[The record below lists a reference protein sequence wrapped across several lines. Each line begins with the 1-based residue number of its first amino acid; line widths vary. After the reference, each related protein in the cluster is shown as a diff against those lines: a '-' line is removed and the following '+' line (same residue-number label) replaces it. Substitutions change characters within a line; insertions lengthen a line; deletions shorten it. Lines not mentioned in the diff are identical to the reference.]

1 MASQNWDIV
10 QNPKNRR
17 WYLEI
22 KSGIAEEDYP
32 DETAIRERAS
42 ENGIDTALIVSPA
55 TIEKNLAKA
64 LSIPGEEFSFPVSI
78 EPTFD
83 VRIIVAPDK
92 TSASL
97 YIRKAADKRTEVD
110 LKLVSAA
117 INNSR
122 IRGLDPA
129 KIKARLTEFTASPEM
144 ELADYV
150 LAESTPPKRGKNR
163 ELVAKATWLE
173 EDAALI
179 LKNKLS
185 EYLHQ
190 SGQTYAEE
198 AFPVASAER
207 LAFVEKGQ
215 IAFEISAA
223 ETGEPGADIYGKELP
238 GLPGNDPFI
247 QIVENLSLGK
257 DGIRADKT
265 GVLIASGT
273 PDNQKL
279 RIIPFLDSKITPVIS
294 PDDMTVTLIIEAGD
308 GAGSQLSADIIPGI
322 LESKG
327 IHGQIDLDSVARTI
341 AEVNE
346 TKVARE
352 IVVLRGVKPVKPGS
366 IRVTWFVHDPSDGV
380 SICVNEGDKILSI
393 EKFPSG
399 ADGHDVFGRK
409 IPAADG
415 IEILDPEHDDSVT
428 VTTEKGVQ
436 TFTAATTGELKFS
449 GGTITVSKTRQ
460 IVGNVDD
467 ARGDISFPGDI
478 AITGNILAGRTVKAT
493 GSLTVNGNA
502 AASLVSADSC
512 VTMTGG
518 ISGAGRG
525 VVWAKQEVRLASAEN
540 ARILAGQN
548 IYIDNYCFQCTVK
561 TNGTIFM
568 KGNPGVLLGGN
579 VRASK
584 GLEVLELGSEKTIRT
599 SISFGQNYLVS
610 DQIEVCEK
618 ESVKTLDMIARVDA
632 EMQKTSNTD
641 PRIHELRR
649 KKLELMKRNEKLT
662 VRIFTL
668 KEQFETHILSHI
680 RVEYTVYP
688 GVILESHGRY
698 YEVRE
703 QKHHVIFTFDQ
714 ITGQIACKPID

>member
-1 MASQNWDIV
+1 MASQNWDIQ
-10 QNPKNRR
+10 QNPTNRR
-17 WYLEI
+17 WFLEI
-22 KSGIAEEDYP
+22 REGIETYP
-32 DETAIRERAS
+32 DTSAIRRRAGELGLS
-42 ENGIDTALIVSPA
+42 PMMIVADA
-55 TIEKNLAKA
+55 TLEKNLAKA
-64 LSIPGEEFSFPVSI
+64 LAIPGEEFSFPVSI

-83 VRIIVAPDK
+83 VRIIVSPDK
-92 TSASL
+92 TSATL
-97 YIRKAADKRTEVD
+97 YVRKAADKPNEVD

-117 INNSR
+117 INNAR
-122 IRGLDPA
+122 IKGLDPA
-129 KIKARLTEFTASPEM
+129 TIKAKLTQFTASADM
-144 ELADYV
+144 ELVDFV
-150 LAESTPPKRGKNR
+150 LAEGIPPKRGKNR
-163 ELVAKATWLE
+163 ELIAKVAWLE
-173 EDAALI
+173 EDASSM
-179 LKNKLS
+179 LKKKLS

-190 SGQTYAEE
+190 TGLTYAEE
-198 AFPVASAER
+198 AVPVADAER

-215 IAFEISAA
+215 VVFEISAA
-223 ETGEPGADIYGKELP
+223 EAGEAGADIYGKELP

-265 GVLIASGT
+265 GVLLASGA

-279 RIIPFLDSKITPVIS
+279 RLIPFLDSKITPVIS
-294 PDDMTVTLIIEAGD
+294 ADNMTVSLIIEAGE
-308 GAGSQLSADIIPGI
+308 GAGSRLSADIVPGL

-327 IHGQIDLDSVARTI
+327 IHGQIDRDLVGKTI
-341 AEVNE
+341 TEVNE

-352 IVVLRGVKPVKPGS
+352 IVVLNGEKPVRPGS

-380 SICVNEGDKILSI
+380 SVCVSEGDKILTI

-399 ADGHDVFGRK
+399 ADGHDVYGRK
-409 IPAADG
+409 IPASEG
-415 IEILDPEHDDSVT
+415 IEILDPEHDDSIT
-428 VTTEKGVQ
+428 VTTEKNAQ
-436 TFTAATTGELKFS
+436 TFVAAKTGELKFS

-467 ARGDISFPGDI
+467 ATGDVSFPGDI
-478 AITGNILAGRTVKAT
+478 SITGNILAGRTVKAT

-502 AASLVSADSC
+502 AASLVSADAC

-568 KGNPGVLLGGN
+568 RGNPGVLLGGN

-618 ESVKTLDMIARVDA
+618 ESAKNRDMLAKVDA
-632 EMQKTSNTD
+632 EMQKTANTD
-641 PRIHELRR
+641 PRVHELRR
-649 KKLELMKRNEKLT
+649 MKLELMKRNEKLT

-668 KEQFETHILSHI
+668 KEQFETHIMSHI

-703 QKHHVIFTFDQ
+703 QRHHVIFSFDQ
-714 ITGQIACKPID
+714 ITGQITCNPIE